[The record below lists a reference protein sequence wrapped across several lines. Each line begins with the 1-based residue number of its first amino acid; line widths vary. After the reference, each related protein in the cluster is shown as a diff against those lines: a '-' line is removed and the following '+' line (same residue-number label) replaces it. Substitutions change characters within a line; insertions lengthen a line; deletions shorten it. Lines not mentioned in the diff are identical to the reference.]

1 SGAKNFA
8 IAASAT
14 CTLTRARFAIPG
26 IAPQTRPRRSA
37 IARNVIQTTRVSL
50 SSHQIVDSVMELKS
64 FVKVMDTN
72 GHILPFQKQSQ
83 ELSVCAP
90 VELLFL
96 NFRRGEFKVAG
107 VLSRTTNSGRF
118 HD

>member
-1 SGAKNFA
+1 
-8 IAASAT
+8 
-14 CTLTRARFAIPG
+14 
-26 IAPQTRPRRSA
+26 
-37 IARNVIQTTRVSL
+37 
-50 SSHQIVDSVMELKS
+50 MELKS

-83 ELSVCAP
+83 ELSVCVP